1 MRPFGLLN
9 KLCFYIFMR
18 DVEDAVPYKCGI
30 TFTNVGVP
38 FRRPCYCFVLLDFID
53 KLKGRLRVLF
63 VT

>member
-1 MRPFGLLN
+1 
-9 KLCFYIFMR
+9 MR

-30 TFTNVGVP
+30 TFTNVVAP

-53 KLKGRLRVLF
+53 KLKGRISVLF